1 MHCGQGRAP
10 RRSRSL
16 ASRYL
21 RRVLNYLRKLQGQRR
36 AARVKVKRKATM
48 FGHAAEKTTQRTR
61 QEKRPASL
69 RASVIARGFIGAR
82 KMPLHRSLTFF
93 TAALGRL
100 SLCKREGRVRVRFK
114 TTGSGKFVSCSRAI
128 QNPSP

>member
-36 AARVKVKRKATM
+36 AARVKAKRKATM
-48 FGHAAEKTTQRTR
+48 FAHAVEKTTQGTR

-69 RASVIARGFIGAR
+69 RAFRYSAPIYRGKENAFSFLG
-82 KMPLHRSLTFF
+82 
-93 TAALGRL
+93 ALGRAL
-100 SLCKREGRVRVRFK
+100 AASAFSNIFSAKGATF
-114 TTGSGKFVSCSRAI
+114 TAQPGAAPQDS
-128 QNPSP
+128 QNKHT